1 MLRFVLGSFFITLF
15 ITVSARCAL
24 YLFIHLFLFYLVYQ
38 LHVPIHIPIFFF
50 LFQNYFSCL
59 IFVLMAR
66 FHANNKSNHVMIR
79 FMRIFFFPDAF
90 SRRRAPTCRN
100 TRKLTNLKRINRRLL
115 AVSLI
120 DHFAADRVMQI
131 TTEVTARRIPIRC
144 IRLIYLSRRIH
155 YSSGAISSKLL
166 NK

>member
-1 MLRFVLGSFFITLF
+1 MCALF
-15 ITVSARCAL
+15 IYSFISFLPRLPIARTDT
-24 YLFIHLFLFYLVYQ
+24 YTN
-38 LHVPIHIPIFFF
+38 FFF
-50 LFQNYFSCL
+50 FFFQNYFSCL

>member
-1 MLRFVLGSFFITLF
+1 MCALF
-15 ITVSARCAL
+15 IYSFISFLSRLPIARTDT
-24 YLFIHLFLFYLVYQ
+24 YTN
-38 LHVPIHIPIFFF
+38 FFF
-50 LFQNYFSCL
+50 FFFQNYFSCL

>member
-1 MLRFVLGSFFITLF
+1 MCALF
-15 ITVSARCAL
+15 IYSFISFLSRLPIARTDT
-24 YLFIHLFLFYLVYQ
+24 YTN
-38 LHVPIHIPIFFF
+38 FFF
-50 LFQNYFSCL
+50 FFFQNYFSCL

-66 FHANNKSNHVMIR
+66 FHANNKSDHVMIR

>member
-1 MLRFVLGSFFITLF
+1 MCALF
-15 ITVSARCAL
+15 IYSFISFLSRLPIARTDT
-24 YLFIHLFLFYLVYQ
+24 YTN
-38 LHVPIHIPIFFF
+38 FFF
-50 LFQNYFSCL
+50 FFFQNYFSCL

-66 FHANNKSNHVMIR
+66 FHANNKSDHVMIR

-166 NK
+166 NKWDPFPVLPTL